1 MPQIIVT
8 ADQADVLK
16 QDAVTL
22 RERVNAA
29 DFESERFAVN
39 LVERLGWAV
48 EDATATEHPERPTT
62 RDTPEQS
69 EPQGSQLSPGRD
81 LSPVGIA

>member
-8 ADQADVLK
+8 AGDAEGLEQATVM
-16 QDAVTL
+16 L
-22 RERVNAA
+22 RERVNAD

-48 EDATATEHPERPTT
+48 EDATAAEQRDGAAA
-62 RDTPEQS
+62 RDTPAQLPTLHRHRDP
-69 EPQGSQLSPGRD
+69 EPAG
-81 LSPVGIA
+81 VA